1 MEFHME
7 IRDLEYFIEVANHKN
22 FTKAALQV
30 HLSQTALSKAVK
42 KVENELGF
50 ELLDRSTRELKLT
63 DAGEVVY
70 HQATKALSVLK
81 DMPHLLG
88 DLMNLQ
94 TGQIKMGVPP
104 LIGTLFF
111 PKIAKAFNEQYPKV
125 SLELI
130 EFGAKKIEALV
141 EEAGVD
147 MGIVMLP
154 LTSGHDEHFHVYP
167 FVKERF
173 LLYAHKNH
181 PLAKRSSVW
190 MKELEHEKFIM
201 FSEEFTLH
209 DRLIQDALKSGFVPS
224 IAYKSSQWDLIIEL
238 TTAELGIAILPES
251 LYAKVKDPNITT
263 VPIADP
269 EMMWELGI
277 ILLKERY
284 SSFAVRELINF
295 LTEKQM
301 TDKLEPI

>member
-111 PKIAKAFNEQYPKV
+111 PKIAKAFNVQYPKV

-130 EFGAKKIEALV
+130 EFGAKKLKH
-141 EEAGVD
+141 
-147 MGIVMLP
+147 LW
-154 LTSGHDEHFHVYP
+154 
-167 FVKERF
+167 KR
-173 LLYAHKNH
+173 LL
-181 PLAKRSSVW
+181 
-190 MKELEHEKFIM
+190 
-201 FSEEFTLH
+201 
-209 DRLIQDALKSGFVPS
+209 
-224 IAYKSSQWDLIIEL
+224 
-238 TTAELGIAILPES
+238 
-251 LYAKVKDPNITT
+251 
-263 VPIADP
+263 
-269 EMMWELGI
+269 
-277 ILLKERY
+277 
-284 SSFAVRELINF
+284 
-295 LTEKQM
+295 
-301 TDKLEPI
+301 

>member
-1 MEFHME
+1 
-7 IRDLEYFIEVANHKN
+7 

-88 DLMNLQ
+88 DLVNLQ

-154 LTSGHDEHFHVYP
+154 LTSVHDEHFHVYP

-181 PLAKRSSVW
+181 PLAKRSSV
-190 MKELEHEKFIM
+190 
-201 FSEEFTLH
+201 
-209 DRLIQDALKSGFVPS
+209 
-224 IAYKSSQWDLIIEL
+224 
-238 TTAELGIAILPES
+238 
-251 LYAKVKDPNITT
+251 
-263 VPIADP
+263 
-269 EMMWELGI
+269 
-277 ILLKERY
+277 
-284 SSFAVRELINF
+284 
-295 LTEKQM
+295 
-301 TDKLEPI
+301 

>member
-1 MEFHME
+1 
-7 IRDLEYFIEVANHKN
+7 
-22 FTKAALQV
+22 
-30 HLSQTALSKAVK
+30 
-42 KVENELGF
+42 
-50 ELLDRSTRELKLT
+50 
-63 DAGEVVY
+63 
-70 HQATKALSVLK
+70 VLK
-81 DMPHLLG
+81 GMPHLLG

-104 LIGTLFF
+104 LIGTFFF
-111 PKIAKAFNEQYPKV
+111 PKIAKAFNEKYPKV

-181 PLAKRSSVW
+181 PLAKRPSVW

-209 DRLIQDALKSGFVPS
+209 DRLIQDALKAGFMPS

-238 TTAELGIAILPES
+238 TAAELGIAILPES
-251 LYAKVKDPNITT
+251 LYAKVKDSNIIT

-295 LTEKQM
+295 LTAKQI
-301 TDKLEPI
+301 TNKLDTN